1 MVSPSSPPGPR
12 PRFPGA
18 HLLAFSRDRLGFVC
32 RLKHDYGDVVAFRLG
47 PERTVLLSHPEHL
60 HEVLVRQH
68 RAFLKGRRGD
78 VSQQFLGLGLLNSE
92 GALHQRQ
99 RHLLQPAFHRQR
111 LAQYATVM
119 TTSAAR
125 LRQSWQ
131 DGDTLDVASAM
142 RRVTLAVAAKT
153 LLDTDVED
161 EATAIGRAI
170 TTLLQLSP
178 RLTMP
183 LAPLLRRVPLPSQ
196 RRMRRA
202 QDYLDTLIY
211 RLIAERRATGA
222 ETGDVLAMLVSAQ
235 TEDGSPLS
243 PRQIHDE
250 ALTLLLAGHETTALA
265 LSWTWYLL
273 AHHPAVDAAMQ
284 AEIQTVL
291 GGQLPTVADLPQLQY
306 TRMVFT
312 EALRLYPPAWLMTRR
327 AREDV
332 TIGDYRFPAGTFFL
346 LSPYLTHRD
355 PRFFPDPEAFVP
367 TRWVAPPEAGPARHA
382 YLPFGGGPRQCLGEG
397 FAWME
402 GLLVLATVAQ
412 MWRMELV
419 PGPPVAPWGLVTL
432 RPKQGIQVHLIDS
445 HHRCDTRARVAPEDR
460 VRHLDVAYGG
470 WPRARLVACV

>member
-1 MVSPSSPPGPR
+1 MISTPSPPGPR
-12 PRFPGA
+12 ARFPGA
-18 HLLAFSRDRLGFVC
+18 HLLAFSRDMLGFLC
-32 RLKHDYGDVVAFRLG
+32 RLKHEYGDVVAFRLG
-47 PERTVLLSHPEHL
+47 PERTVLLSHPEHM

-78 VSQQFLGLGLLNSE
+78 VSKQFLGQGLLNSE

-99 RHLLQPAFHRQR
+99 RHLMQPAFHRQR

-119 TTSAAR
+119 TTAAAR

-131 DGDTLDVASAM
+131 DGDTLDITPAM
-142 RRVTLAVAAKT
+142 MRVTLAIAAKT
-153 LLDTDVED
+153 LFDADVED
-161 EATAIGRAI
+161 EATDIGRAI
-170 TTLLQLSP
+170 TTLLRLSP
-178 RLTMP
+178 RVTMP
-183 LAPLLRRVPLPSQ
+183 LAPLLRLLPLPSQ
-196 RRMRRA
+196 RHLRRA
-202 QDYLDTLIY
+202 QAYLDTLIY
-211 RLIAERRATGA
+211 RLIDERRATGG
-222 ETGDVLAMLVSAQ
+222 ETGDVLSMLVSAQ

-273 AHHPAVDAAMQ
+273 AHHPDVDAVMQ

-291 GGQLPTVADLPQLQY
+291 GGRLPTAAELPQLPY
-306 TRMVFT
+306 TRMVLS

-327 AREDV
+327 AREEV
-332 TIGDYRFPAGTFFL
+332 TIGDYRSPQGTFFL

-367 TRWVAPPEAGPARHA
+367 ARWAAPPDTGPARYA

-402 GLLVLATVAQ
+402 GLLVLTTVAQ
-412 MWRMELV
+412 TWRMQLV
-419 PGPPVAPWGLVTL
+419 PGHPVEPRALVTL
-432 RPKQGIQVHLIDS
+432 RPKAGIYVHL
-445 HHRCDTRARVAPEDR
+445 ARR
-460 VRHLDVAYGG
+460 
-470 WPRARLVACV
+470 

>member
-1 MVSPSSPPGPR
+1 
-12 PRFPGA
+12 
-18 HLLAFSRDRLGFVC
+18 VC

-382 YLPFGGGPRQCLGEG
+382 YLSFGGGPRQCLGEG

-432 RPKQGIQVHLIDS
+432 RPKQGIQVHL
-445 HHRCDTRARVAPEDR
+445 ARR
-460 VRHLDVAYGG
+460 
-470 WPRARLVACV
+470 

>member
-1 MVSPSSPPGPR
+1 MVATPLPPGPR
-12 PRFPGA
+12 ARFPGA
-18 HLLAFSRDRLGFVC
+18 HLLAFARDMLGFVC

-47 PERTVLLSHPEHL
+47 PERAVLLSHPEHL

-78 VSQQFLGLGLLNSE
+78 VSKQWLGQGLLNSE

-119 TTSAAR
+119 TTYATR

-131 DGDTLDVASAM
+131 DGDTLDIAPAM
-142 RRVTLAVAAKT
+142 MRVTLAIAAKT
-153 LLDTDVED
+153 LLDADVEN
-161 EATAIGRAI
+161 EATAIGSAI
-170 TTLLQLSP
+170 TTLLRLSP

-183 LAPLLRRVPLPSQ
+183 LAPLLRLVPLPSQ
-196 RRMRRA
+196 RRLRRA
-202 QDYLDTLIY
+202 QAYLDTLIY
-211 RLIAERRATGA
+211 RLIDERRATGG
-222 ETGDVLAMLVSAQ
+222 ETGDVLSMLVSAQ

-273 AHHPAVDAAMQ
+273 AHHPDVDAAMQ
-284 AEIQTVL
+284 AELQTVL
-291 GGQLPTVADLPQLQY
+291 GGRLPTVADLPQLQY
-306 TRMVFT
+306 TRMIFT

-327 AREDV
+327 AREEV
-332 TIGDYRFPAGTFFL
+332 TIGDYRFPLGTFFL

-355 PRFFPDPEAFVP
+355 ARFFPEPEAFVP
-367 TRWVAPPEAGPARHA
+367 TRWAAPPDTGPARYA

-402 GLLVLATVAQ
+402 GLLVLTTLAQ
-412 MWRMELV
+412 TWRMQPV
-419 PGPPVAPWGLVTL
+419 PGPPVEPWGLVTL
-432 RPKQGIQVHLIDS
+432 RPKQGIPVHL
-445 HHRCDTRARVAPEDR
+445 ARR
-460 VRHLDVAYGG
+460 
-470 WPRARLVACV
+470 